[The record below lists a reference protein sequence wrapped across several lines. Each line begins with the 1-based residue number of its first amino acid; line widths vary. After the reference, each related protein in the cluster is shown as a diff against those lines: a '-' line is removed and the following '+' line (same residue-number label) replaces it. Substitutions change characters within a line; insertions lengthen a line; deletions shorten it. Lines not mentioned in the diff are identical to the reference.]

1 MLSKTSSALYPRK
14 EQLIDILFDV
24 LGCAVYAV
32 GVQIFSSPN
41 NIAPGGVTGTSILVE
56 YLTGF
61 PLSLMTLLL
70 NIPLLLMAWF
80 LLGKRFTLRTMVTVG
95 ILSGM
100 LELTSFIH
108 FAYRGEMILAA
119 LFGGVLE
126 GVGLG
131 LVFMRGSTTGGTD
144 VASRLIQLGFPQLSV
159 GRLMLAV
166 DACVLAASAIVY
178 RNIEN
183 ALYGLV
189 AIFTATS
196 IIDKLLYGLDAGRVL
211 LIISQMEREI
221 ATAISEQLER
231 GCTFLE
237 GRGSYTGADRP
248 VLLCVVRRNQFH
260 RVKRL
265 TYAIDPTAFVMT
277 MEATEV
283 IGEGFKPPQGEGD
296 G

>member
-1 MLSKTSSALYPRK
+1 MLPKTGTPFSLRK
-14 EQLIDILFDV
+14 EQLTDIVFDV

-61 PLSLMTLLL
+61 PLSVMTLLL

-95 ILSGM
+95 ILSVM
-100 LELTSFIH
+100 LELASFID
-108 FAYRGEMILAA
+108 FPYRGEMILAA

-144 VASRLIQLGFPQLSV
+144 IASRLIQLTFPQLSV

-189 AIFTATS
+189 AIYTATN

-211 LIISQMEREI
+211 MIISRMEKEI
-221 ATAISEQLER
+221 AKAISEQLER

-237 GRGSYTGADRP
+237 GRGSYTGANRP
-248 VLLCVVRRNQFH
+248 VLLCVVRKNQFH
-260 RVKRL
+260 RVKKL
-265 TYAIDPTAFVMT
+265 TYAIDPAAFVMT

-283 IGEGFKPPQGEGD
+283 IGEGFKMPTEKG
-296 G
+296 